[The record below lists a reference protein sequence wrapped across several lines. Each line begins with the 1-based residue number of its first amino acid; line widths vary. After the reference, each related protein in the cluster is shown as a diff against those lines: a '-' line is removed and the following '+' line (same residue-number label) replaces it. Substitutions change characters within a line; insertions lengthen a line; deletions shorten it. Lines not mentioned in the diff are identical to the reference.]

1 MIQRLPLGAL
11 LEMTVQWI
19 TNIYMKNIRQVS
31 VYTMALMCHFPFSIF
46 LLLFRIFW
54 LPFSNFLL
62 PFIICFTSLHHLF
75 YFFRVFLYFSSPFFA
90 LPFTIF
96 FYFPVEFFL
105 LHFSFFKLILLS
117 VSIFTSLQCI
127 YNSFYLPSMFFT
139 TLQRFVFLFLP
150 SFSIL
155 LLPFSFFKLF
165 LFSFGIFIVSFLI
178 FKYRRKLNCN
188 NFLHDKKFL
197 KRISKAS

>member
-1 MIQRLPLGAL
+1 
-11 LEMTVQWI
+11 MTVQWI
-19 TNIYMKNIRQVS
+19 TNIYMKNIRQAS
-31 VYTMALMCHFPFSIF
+31 VYTIAFMCHFPFSIF

-62 PFIICFTSLHHLF
+62 TFIICFTSLHHLF

-96 FYFPVEFFL
+96 FYFPAEFFFL

-139 TLQRFVFLFLP
+139 TLQRFVFCFNFPSAFFYSPSAFLNSFYFP
-150 SFSIL
+150 SV
-155 LLPFSFFKLF
+155 F
-165 LFSFGIFIVSFLI
+165 L
-178 FKYRRKLNCN
+178 
-188 NFLHDKKFL
+188 
-197 KRISKAS
+197 